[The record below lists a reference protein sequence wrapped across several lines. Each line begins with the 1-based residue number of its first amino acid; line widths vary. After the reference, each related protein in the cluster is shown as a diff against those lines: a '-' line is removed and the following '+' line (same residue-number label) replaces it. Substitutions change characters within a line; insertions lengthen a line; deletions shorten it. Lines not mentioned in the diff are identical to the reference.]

1 MHITS
6 CLKSQFSKFR
16 YKLENGLCLC
26 VECHDLAH
34 RLLEINLDLYSE
46 VMYQLKTRPGTFQLI
61 PHKEQ
66 PHHAYWQQGVVFGS
80 LFQRRASEPHV
91 KRRKIEKELVPLL
104 VEPSVIAPPAAK
116 ITEPPAEMLSWNP
129 SPAPLNSAKDPIH
142 ASPAPNDSAKDPIH
156 ASPAPPDSAKDPIH
170 ALPNLKV
177 VYRRKGK
184 S

>member
-1 MHITS
+1 MPIGS
-6 CLKSQFSKFR
+6 RVLFSGR
-16 YKLENGLCLC
+16 YFKGE
-26 VECHDLAH
+26 
-34 RLLEINLDLYSE
+34 
-46 VMYQLKTRPGTFQLI
+46 
-61 PHKEQ
+61 
-66 PHHAYWQQGVVFGS
+66 
-80 LFQRRASEPHV
+80 RASRTSKEG
-91 KRRKIEKELVPLL
+91 RRL
-104 VEPSVIAPPAAK
+104 PSVIAPPAAK

-170 ALPNLKV
+170 ALPNLEV